1 MELGARRAPKLRFTR
16 AAQNNESKSQ
26 YRLRQWT
33 KDRQIRLPNDF
44 WAINSHNRNPRN
56 ARTRKMPPA
65 PDAQARDLSATPEQV
80 APRTAIRRTALETP
94 RQGADLAEQLA
105 APPDRVANPRESAP
119 RRRGNHE
126 LRRVAGL
133 ATLGLWVLLA
143 AGPLRAFNAEDLL
156 NDAALRSVTFVSPD
170 RGWAAG
176 DFGVILSTT
185 DGGTN
190 WESQDS
196 GTEAH
201 LESIAMFNSQRGVAI
216 GGHYEPHTRIGHGI
230 ARWTSNGGTT
240 WQPSESIGLPPLRS
254 VLIGPN
260 GRCIAAGDWSW
271 THMTSLFSSDD
282 GGRTWDPVPTP
293 SPDPVIG
300 LAGSVQD
307 YLALTDRGELI
318 RFVGNE
324 RGQTT
329 LPPGSGR
336 TTVTASGDLR
346 WVGGF
351 GNAWLSADGGATWRK
366 LTSGQGD
373 ATWEKAT
380 LHGNQAWALRPASST
395 LLRGEPTAIT
405 AESQIGEVPI
415 RGLFRLDQ
423 ERGWA
428 VGDWGT
434 IAATRDGGVSWQTLR
449 GGESRPAIMAV
460 ASSGARLPWSLLGS
474 ESLQNRRR
482 IALVTAEEPALL
494 RQAARILGATVE
506 YRWKR
511 TLESD
516 HDRTDRPAHPRQ
528 PWPTSGAHHGGAEL
542 GEILRQARPA
552 VLIIGGELSA
562 SEKAAW
568 TQAAIQQGTLRILE
582 TGRSNGQ
589 SLQNAAAL
597 TQVGLLAGDVWIDAL
612 NILAPGTLPPESLSL
627 GARYDGFADQVS
639 ADGLAGFIGRDRR
652 YSLPEGVGNS
662 RRHLQVLQARVNESA
677 WIDSLIRTADLP
689 METIRKLDNKLAG
702 TDESQQQRLVFRM
715 LVATKSAGNPEL
727 HRGLLRLAAERWPDQ
742 PLGRLCGLW
751 QQGAEASLEWQTMV
765 ANRLEVPARTN
776 PASGTQRE
784 LVQVSPFQPLPRI
797 QSPQSPEPPVS
808 GSSPPTAQP
817 TFAALPIATT
827 DRAGSGFAESGS
839 LRLVSGTSEDHLRT
853 DSIVA
858 ARNKPMTAEDWDWQ
872 THPAVLLARRRQSP
886 EALMPGHPLL
896 RIGPE
901 LGSQATSW
909 KGSWIGDW
917 SDLARG
923 LHTDTAV
930 IASWASTRPLLD
942 GQLVEP
948 LWRTN
953 DAAPYE
959 SDDVTRLHVAYD
971 EDFVYFGI
979 IAPALPESAATQD
992 KQRRRDSDL
1001 TPRDRYCLRLDVDGD
1016 LLTAYE
1022 LEFDAAGHTRDTC
1035 DGFPQWQPTWFI
1047 AVGAEPNRLIAEIAI
1062 RRSDLVGPLQNP
1074 DQQWHAAILRRA
1086 AGQGQPTVRWPEPA
1100 DWQIV
1105 RFR

>member
-1 MELGARRAPKLRFTR
+1 
-16 AAQNNESKSQ
+16 
-26 YRLRQWT
+26 
-33 KDRQIRLPNDF
+33 
-44 WAINSHNRNPRN
+44 
-56 ARTRKMPPA
+56 MPPA
-65 PDAQARDLSATPEQV
+65 PEAQARELSAAPEQD
-80 APRTAIRRTALETP
+80 ATRTAICQTAPSTP
-94 RQGADLAEQLA
+94 RKGTDLAEQLGC
-105 APPDRVANPRESAP
+105 PPERIGNLGEAESDRK
-119 RRRGNHE
+119 GNHE
-126 LRRVAGL
+126 LRRMA
-133 ATLGLWVLLA
+133 AHAALGLWVLLTA
-143 AGPLRAFNAEDLL
+143 APLRAFDAEDIL
-156 NDAALRSVTFVSPD
+156 NEAALRSVTFVSPD
-170 RGWAAG
+170 QGWAAG

-185 DGGTN
+185 DGGAN

-196 GTEAH
+196 GTNAH
-201 LESIAMFNSQRGVAI
+201 LESIAMFNRQRGVAI
-216 GGHYEPHTRIGHGI
+216 GGLYEPHTRMGHGI
-230 ARWTSNGGTT
+230 ARWTSDGGKT
-240 WQPSESIGLPPLRS
+240 WQPSESIGMPPLRNL
-254 VLIGPN
+254 LIGPN
-260 GRCIAAGDWSW
+260 GRCIAGGDWSW
-271 THMTSLFSSDD
+271 THMTSLFGSED
-282 GGRTWDPVPTP
+282 GGRTWDPILTP

-336 TTVTASGDLR
+336 TSVTASGDLR
-346 WVGGF
+346 LVGGF
-351 GNAWLSADGGATWRK
+351 GSAWLSTDGGSTWRK
-366 LTSGQGD
+366 LTVGKGGT
-373 ATWEKAT
+373 TWEKAT

-395 LLRGEPTAIT
+395 LLRGDATAIT

-434 IAATRDGGVSWQTLR
+434 IATTRDGGASWQTLR
-449 GGESRPAIMAV
+449 GGEGRPAIMAV

-494 RQAARILGATVE
+494 RQAARVLGATVE

-511 TLESD
+511 PLEGD
-516 HDRTDRPAHPRQ
+516 HDRAETPAHPRQ
-528 PWPTSGAHHGGAEL
+528 SWPTSGAYDGGAEL
-542 GEILRQARPA
+542 GEILRQVRPA
-552 VLIIGGELSA
+552 VLVIGGELSA

-568 TQAAIQQGTLRILE
+568 TQAAIQQGILRVLE
-582 TGRSNGQ
+582 TGRGNGQ

-597 TQVGLLAGDVWIDAL
+597 TQVGLLAGDVWMDAL

-677 WIDSLIRTADLP
+677 WIDSLISTADLP

-702 TDESQQQRLVFRM
+702 TDEAQQQRLVFRM

-751 QQGAEASLEWQTMV
+751 QQGVETSLEWQTMA
-765 ANRLEVPARTN
+765 ANRLEVLAPAN
-776 PASGTQRE
+776 PISGTNRE

-797 QSPQSPEPPVS
+797 QSLQSPETFSS
-808 GSSPPTAQP
+808 GSPSPTAQSISS
-817 TFAALPIATT
+817 ALPITPG
-827 DRAGSGFAESGS
+827 DRARSGLVESGPI
-839 LRLVSGTSEDHLRT
+839 RLVSGTSEDPLRS
-853 DSIVA
+853 DSTA
-858 ARNKPMTAEDWDWQ
+858 TARDKPMTAEDWAWQ

-901 LGSQATSW
+901 RVSQATSW

-923 LHTDTAV
+923 PHADAAV
-930 IASWASTRPLLD
+930 IASWTSTRPLLD
-942 GQLVEP
+942 GQLIES
-948 LWRTN
+948 LWRTG

-959 SDDVTRLHVAYD
+959 SDNVARLHVAYD
-971 EDFVYFGI
+971 ADFVYFGI
-979 IAPALPESAATQD
+979 LAAALPEIAATQD

-1001 TPRDRYCLRLDVDGD
+1001 DTRDRYCLRLDVDGD

-1047 AVGAEPNRLIAEIAI
+1047 AVGAEPNRLTAEIAI
-1062 RRSDLVGPLQNP
+1062 RRSDLVGPLQTL
-1074 DQQWHAAILRRA
+1074 DQHWHAAILRRTA
-1086 AGQGQPTVRWPEPA
+1086 DRGHSTVCWPEPTA
-1100 DWQIV
+1100 WQVV
-1105 RFR
+1105 RFH